1 LYSQVGVGETVY
13 VDVQRDAVVL
23 VDVGGGGVVEG
34 LVLVVKVEL
43 PGFVE
48 VVQVVVLDGVLE
60 GGLVELDELDDELD
74 ELDDEL
80 DELRWF
86 VSVLYR

>member
-1 LYSQVGVGETVY
+1 VY

-60 GGLVELDELDDELD
+60 GGLVELDEIDDELD